1 MLLEKRLCFFL
12 AAKAA
17 STVARHHLG
26 TSQAV
31 TTKEGPLPSPPQR
44 WTATFTL
51 PSRHL
56 HISFPCGKLFV
67 LSFRLLLEMLL
78 LWRRRGTKFL
88 PQSYTEFPRSS
99 T

>member
-44 WTATFTL
+44 
-51 PSRHL
+51 
-56 HISFPCGKLFV
+56 
-67 LSFRLLLEMLL
+67 
-78 LWRRRGTKFL
+78 
-88 PQSYTEFPRSS
+88 
-99 T
+99 